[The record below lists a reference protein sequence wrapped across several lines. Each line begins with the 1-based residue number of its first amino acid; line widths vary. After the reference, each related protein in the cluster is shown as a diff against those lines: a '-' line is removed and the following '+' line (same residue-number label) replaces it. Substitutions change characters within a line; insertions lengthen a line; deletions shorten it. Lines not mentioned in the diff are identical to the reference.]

1 MDPPRSA
8 RQPVRPE
15 GRPSLGRALMGLI
28 VRRPGTL
35 AALTW
40 AVSLVAG
47 ASALVLA
54 DFGGPP
60 WVFLALGAWLLT
72 VGLPTLAGTLLVA
85 YLTGVLPS
93 GALPL
98 GPALLAIA
106 IASLVLQSVAF
117 LAASRLLGRRF
128 PKRAA

>member
-1 MDPPRSA
+1 
-8 RQPVRPE
+8 
-15 GRPSLGRALMGLI
+15 MGLL

-40 AVSLVAG
+40 VVSLVAG

-60 WVFLALGAWLLT
+60 WVFLALGLWLFT

-93 GALPL
+93 GGLPL
-98 GPALLAIA
+98 GPALFLIA
-106 IASLVLQSVAF
+106 AASLVLQSLAF
-117 LAASRLLGRRF
+117 FAASRLLARRF
-128 PKRAA
+128 GERTA